1 MENLIKD
8 LSVTEFKEM
17 INDAVTQA
25 FRNLII
31 TEEMEMQ
38 EDIDEYIK
46 AKSFGSE
53 PIPFEQAFNEIE
65 SVQL

>member
-1 MENLIKD
+1 METLIKD
-8 LSVTEFKEM
+8 LSVSEFKEM

-25 FRNLII
+25 FKNLIM
-31 TEEMEMQ
+31 TEDIEMQ
-38 EDIDEYIK
+38 KDIDEYIK
-46 AKSFGSE
+46 AKSFRSE